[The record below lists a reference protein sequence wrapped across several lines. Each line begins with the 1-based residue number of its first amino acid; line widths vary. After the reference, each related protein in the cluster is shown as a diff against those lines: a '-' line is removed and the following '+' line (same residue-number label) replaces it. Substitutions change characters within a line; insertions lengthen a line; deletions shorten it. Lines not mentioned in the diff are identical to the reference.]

1 MQTLIAIE
9 TLGEALIRRG
19 DLRAAEEVFLAL
31 GATRSTTYG
40 LFSGSR
46 GYIWLRMRARLV
58 WLERQLGHSAR
69 AAEIEQELRHL
80 LQLADPDFALLSVLN

>member
-1 MQTLIAIE
+1 MT
-9 TLGEALIRRG
+9 
-19 DLRAAEEVFLAL
+19 
-31 GATRSTTYG
+31 
-40 LFSGSR
+40 SGSR
-46 GYIWLRMRARLV
+46 GYLWLRLRARLL